1 MKLKTKLLAATLLSM
16 CSMSLL
22 WAGNTIKSV
31 TQCTESVSLTDA
43 VDYVITGTTPF
54 ATTGS
59 IDIVNADAVVIFKSL
74 KPSKAKTYLG
84 NIKINGAKAVDGTNC
99 WLEIY
104 DNGAIVYP
112 HAELSFRPLTV
123 FTESNFGGDAIN
135 SFVPY
140 TTYTTGDWVNNI
152 RSIKL
157 KRGYMATI
165 ATNANGLGWSKCFIA
180 QDEDKEIDF
189 AKVTYGKYIS
199 GRAGFIRV
207 FPWRRVT
214 KKGTAGDPG
223 QFGQLN
229 ATWRYGWDGQ
239 GYASEDFE
247 YIPQHHHEG
256 WPSWNEING
265 RTGVNTMLGNN
276 EPDNS
281 GDSREKYTPVED
293 IENVFFKSGSWA
305 NAYASGFRVGS
316 PAMSG
321 SARNSWL
328 TTFMNFCNEYNYRI
342 DFIADHIYWYS
353 PGSSYSGDI
362 SSTSNHF
369 GGRPVWLTEFNN
381 GANWTSETWPTSD
394 RSYSTANANHQ
405 LERLSNIITALEAN
419 NKLERHAVYNWVQ
432 DCRNIVLNGALT
444 KAGEWFANLKSNTAY
459 SDANEY
465 TMGWNY
471 KSPTDL
477 TVNFYKSS
485 KRVELKWNN
494 LNGKQTDSTLVE
506 RKLDG
511 EKTWKVIGVKGLQNR
526 TDVTFSADTLTNY
539 KGLAIYRV
547 HTYDSDG
554 RQRYSGEAYVS
565 IGGAEGNDT
574 FEFGSLTITDPTDPV
589 NVEFSKTYNVKP
601 YVFTGLQTQN
611 NTKAVAEPYFTA
623 STISKTAFDYQGLFW
638 SKQSD
643 SETSFKTPEEVPFL
657 VTPADTILTYGD
669 MTMQTGSI
677 LLKDTTEV
685 QFSTPF
691 PEGVTPVVITS
702 CVRSAVKTNGPI
714 MHKVWD
720 VTNTGFKCVVSYE
733 DGYAKKPATNQQL
746 AYMAVTPG
754 TTCIDEENG
763 LYIAAGIGGTPLYS
777 IARQAYFTVANDA
790 GTLDTLMVQDPL
802 IFGEIQSNN
811 TPVPT
816 VLRQNSLI
824 TTSITVDGEKTSYAT
839 GVRVR
844 RIVDKSVT
852 ATGTD
857 TKATADNVAW
867 FVLYRGEAKRNPS
880 AIEKPIIIR
889 SENALN
895 VHVIN
900 RIIYVDG
907 YKDFDLY
914 TIGGSRA
921 ASNATQT
928 PGIYI
933 IRAGG
938 KTAKIQVK

>member
-1 MKLKTKLLAATLLSM
+1 MKRTTLFLTATLLWL
-16 CSMSLL
+16 CSAPLL

-31 TQCTESVSLTDA
+31 TQCTETVSLTDA
-43 VDYVITGTTPF
+43 VDYIITGTTPF

-59 IDIVNADAVVIFKSL
+59 IDIVNADAVVIFKAL
-74 KPSKAKTYLG
+74 KPSKAKAYLA
-84 NIKINGAKAVDGTNC
+84 NVTINGAKAVDGTNC

-104 DNGAIVYP
+104 DNGAIIYP
-112 HAELSFRPLTV
+112 HTELGFQPLTV
-123 FTESNFGGDAIN
+123 YTENNFQGEAISNFT
-135 SFVPY
+135 PY
-140 TTYTTGDWVNNI
+140 RTYISGDWVNNI

-165 ATNANGLGWSKCFIA
+165 ATNSNGLGWSKCFIA

-189 AKVTYGKYIS
+189 AKVAYGKYIS

-256 WPSWNEING
+256 WPSWGEING

-293 IENVFFKSGSWA
+293 IEDVFFKSGSWA

-328 TTFMNFCNEYNYRI
+328 TTFMNLCNEYNYRI

-362 SSTSNHF
+362 SSTSNHY

-381 GANWTSETWPTSD
+381 GANWTGETWPTSD

-432 DCRNIVLNGALT
+432 DCRNIVLNGSLT

-471 KSPTDL
+471 KSPTNL
-477 TVNFYKSS
+477 TATLYKTN
-485 KRVELKWNN
+485 KRVTLAWTN

-506 RKLDG
+506 RKLNG
-511 EKTWKVIGVKGLQNR
+511 ETRWTVIGKLGLQNN
-526 TDVTFSADTLTNY
+526 TNISQNVDTLTNI
-539 KGLAIYRV
+539 KGLVTYRV
-547 HTYDSDG
+547 HTFDSDG
-554 RQRYSGEAYVS
+554 RQRYSGEAYVTV
-565 IGGAEGNDT
+565 GGSDGNDT
-574 FEFGSLTITDPTDPV
+574 FQFGSLSITNPTEPV
-589 NVEFSKTYNVKP
+589 NVEFTQPFANKP
-601 YVFTGLQTQN
+601 YVFTGLQTAN
-611 NTKAVAEPYFTA
+611 NTKAIAEPYFTA
-623 STISKTAFDYQGLFW
+623 SSISKTGFDFQGLFW
-638 SKQSD
+638 TKQGD
-643 SETSFKTPEEVPFL
+643 SETSFTNPEDIPFFAL
-657 VTPADTILTYGD
+657 PADTLLQRED
-669 MTMQTGSI
+669 MTMETGSL

-685 QFSTPF
+685 FFRNPF
-691 PEGVTPVVITS
+691 PDDVTPLVLTS
-702 CVRSAVKTNGPI
+702 CIRSAIKTNGPI
-714 MHKVWD
+714 VHKVWD
-720 VTNTGFKCVVSYE
+720 VTNKGFKCVVSYE
-733 DGYAKKPATNQQL
+733 DEIGKKPTTNQQL
-746 AYMAVTPG
+746 AYLAVTPG
-754 TTCIDEENG
+754 NSCLDEESG
-763 LYIAAGIGGTPLYS
+763 LYLAAGIGGNPLYS
-777 IARQAYFTVANDA
+777 IARQAYFTVPNEE
-790 GTLDTLMVQDPL
+790 GKFDTLMVEDPL
-802 IFGEIQSNN
+802 IFSEIQTNN
-811 TPVPT
+811 TPVPA

-824 TTSITVDGEKTSYAT
+824 TATVKDGDNKLTYAT
-839 GVRVR
+839 GVRIR
-844 RIVDKSVT
+844 RIVDKSSK

-857 TKATADNVAW
+857 TKASADNIAW

-880 AIEKPIIIR
+880 AIETPIVFT
-889 SENALN
+889 SENSLN
-895 VHVIN
+895 VRVEN

-907 YKDFDLY
+907 YKNFDLF

-938 KTAKIQVK
+938 KVAKIQVR

>member
-16 CSMSLL
+16 CSMTLL

-112 HAELSFRPLTV
+112 HAELTFRPLTV
-123 FTESNFGGDAIN
+123 FTENNFGGDAIN

-140 TTYTTGDWVNNI
+140 TTYTTGDWVNNV

-328 TTFMNFCNEYNYRI
+328 TTFMNLCNEYNYRI

-465 TMGWNY
+465 TM
-471 KSPTDL
+471 
-477 TVNFYKSS
+477 
-485 KRVELKWNN
+485 E
-494 LNGKQTDSTLVE
+494 
-506 RKLDG
+506 
-511 EKTWKVIGVKGLQNR
+511 
-526 TDVTFSADTLTNY
+526 
-539 KGLAIYRV
+539 
-547 HTYDSDG
+547 
-554 RQRYSGEAYVS
+554 
-565 IGGAEGNDT
+565 
-574 FEFGSLTITDPTDPV
+574 
-589 NVEFSKTYNVKP
+589 
-601 YVFTGLQTQN
+601 
-611 NTKAVAEPYFTA
+611 
-623 STISKTAFDYQGLFW
+623 
-638 SKQSD
+638 
-643 SETSFKTPEEVPFL
+643 
-657 VTPADTILTYGD
+657 
-669 MTMQTGSI
+669 
-677 LLKDTTEV
+677 
-685 QFSTPF
+685 
-691 PEGVTPVVITS
+691 
-702 CVRSAVKTNGPI
+702 
-714 MHKVWD
+714 
-720 VTNTGFKCVVSYE
+720 
-733 DGYAKKPATNQQL
+733 
-746 AYMAVTPG
+746 
-754 TTCIDEENG
+754 
-763 LYIAAGIGGTPLYS
+763 
-777 IARQAYFTVANDA
+777 
-790 GTLDTLMVQDPL
+790 
-802 IFGEIQSNN
+802 
-811 TPVPT
+811 
-816 VLRQNSLI
+816 
-824 TTSITVDGEKTSYAT
+824 
-839 GVRVR
+839 
-844 RIVDKSVT
+844 
-852 ATGTD
+852 
-857 TKATADNVAW
+857 
-867 FVLYRGEAKRNPS
+867 
-880 AIEKPIIIR
+880 
-889 SENALN
+889 
-895 VHVIN
+895 
-900 RIIYVDG
+900 
-907 YKDFDLY
+907 
-914 TIGGSRA
+914 
-921 ASNATQT
+921 
-928 PGIYI
+928 
-933 IRAGG
+933 
-938 KTAKIQVK
+938 